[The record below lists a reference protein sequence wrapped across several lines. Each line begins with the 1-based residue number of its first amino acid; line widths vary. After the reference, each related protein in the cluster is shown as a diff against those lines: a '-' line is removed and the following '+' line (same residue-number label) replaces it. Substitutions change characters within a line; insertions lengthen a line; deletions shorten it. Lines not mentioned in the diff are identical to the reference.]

1 MTDLKI
7 TGRPTASAMAALEP
21 HVGRW
26 YDRPGVHAMAIV
38 ELAHDERIQPAPGS
52 DRAPSVRMK
61 IVGCEI
67 PNAEQEGAI
76 REAQRALFLARTAR
90 GTLDEEG
97 TLSLDQDTL
106 KNAAGLFMGIE
117 CARLRAGLAHWNA
130 YARRVVGHSEK
141 LSLSEM
147 AHELRAVAD
156 GLSAVLLVAVP
167 EEEA

>member
-7 TGRPTASAMAALEP
+7 TGRPTSAAMAALEP

-90 GTLDEEG
+90 GTLDEDG
-97 TLSLDQDTL
+97 LLTLDEDTIKL
-106 KNAAGLFMGIE
+106 TGGMLLSIE
-117 CARLRAGLAHWNA
+117 CARLRAGLAHWNT
-130 YARRVVGHSEK
+130 YARRVVGASNT

-156 GLSAVLLVAVP
+156 GLAAVMLAAVP